1 MKFVDFIGNNK
12 IKEQLTFLEASNRLP
27 HAIIIEGDEGL
38 GKRTLAREIALNLFC
53 RSENERPCR
62 NCPQCSKVLKG
73 FHPDIYEYS
82 AETSNGKQ
90 AVFKVDTVRE
100 IRDDTIMQPNEADY
114 KIYILGNC
122 QAMNA
127 SAQNAILKVLE
138 EPPQYAIF
146 ILTTTTKSALL
157 ETVLSRSVVISLE
170 GVDAKQGA
178 EYICQKDETID
189 YNDAYS
195 AMSVWNGNIGKAIQS
210 LSDGKLSKISS
221 ISNDMCEALLKENE
235 YELLKSCSVFDGDRV
250 TQLNVLNHLKT
261 IFRDALFFGS
271 TEVLS
276 GNENI
281 ARELSSRLNKKK
293 LLTLIDACDRL
304 KLLIQKNAN
313 NAIIITKIC
322 YELRKAIGR

>member
-1 MKFVDFIGNNK
+1 MKFLDFIGNNK
-12 IKEQLTFLEASNRLP
+12 IKEQLTFLHASNRLP
-27 HAIIIEGDEGL
+27 HAIIIEGEEGL

-53 RSENERPCR
+53 RSEGERPCR
-62 NCPQCSKVLKG
+62 SCPQCSKVLKG

-82 AETSNGKQ
+82 APGTPRSFHI
-90 AVFKVDTVRE
+90 ATVRE
-100 IRDDTIMQPNEADY
+100 VREDIIMQPNEADY
-114 KIYILGNC
+114 KVYILGNC
-122 QAMNA
+122 QCMGIE
-127 SAQNAILKVLE
+127 AQNAILKILE

-178 EYICQKDETID
+178 DYICQKDDSID
-189 YNDAYS
+189 FNDAYS
-195 AMSVWNGNIGKAIQS
+195 AMSVWNGNIGKAFQS

-221 ISNDMCEALLKENE
+221 ISNDMCEALLMENE
-235 YELLKSCSVFDGDRV
+235 YEMLKCCSVFDGDRA
-250 TQLNVLNHLKT
+250 TQLNVLTHLKT

-276 GNENI
+276 GNEKI
-281 ARELSSRLNKKK
+281 AKELSSRLNKKK
-293 LLTLIDACDRL
+293 LLRLIDACNSL
-304 KLLIQKNAN
+304 NSLMQKNAN

-322 YELRKAIGR
+322 YELRRAIGR

>member
-12 IKEQLTFLEASNRLP
+12 IKEQLTFLHASNRIP

-53 RSENERPCR
+53 RSDGERPCR
-62 NCPQCSKVLKG
+62 ACPQCSKVLKG
-73 FHPDIYEYS
+73 FHPDVLEYS
-82 AETSNGKQ
+82 AESSNGKQ

-100 IRDDTIMQPNEADY
+100 IRDDVVMQPNEADY
-114 KIYILGNC
+114 KVYILGNC
-122 QAMNA
+122 HCMNA

-138 EPPQYAIF
+138 EPPSYAIF

-178 EYICQKDETID
+178 EYICQKDEAID
-189 YNDAYS
+189 YSDAFN

-221 ISNDMCEALLKENE
+221 VSNDMCEALIKENE
-235 YELLKSCSVFDGDRV
+235 YELLKACSVLDGDRV
-250 TQLNVLNHLKT
+250 TQTNVLAHLKT
-261 IFRDALFFGS
+261 IFRDALFYGS
-271 TEVLS
+271 TELLS
-276 GNENI
+276 GNEKM
-281 ARELSSRLNKKK
+281 AKELASRLNKRK
-293 LLTLIDACDRL
+293 LLSLIDACDSL
-304 KLLIQKNAN
+304 KNLTLKNAN

-322 YELRKAIGR
+322 YELRRAIGR